1 MRGARKPGELAIVIC
16 LDTNYLIYALVPG
29 SQEAL
34 AESAWLNSGERLFAP
49 SVAWYVFLCG
59 PVRAEEIRLV
69 RGLLAGGVGALD
81 EAQAVTSARLFNAV
95 GRSRRLRVDAMSAAC
110 AIEAGCP
117 LATANRADFAAFV
130 PYGLK
135 LA

>member
-1 MRGARKPGELAIVIC
+1 MRGTRRPGVLATMIC
-16 LDTNYLIYALVPG
+16 LDTNYLVYTLVPG

-34 AESAWLNSGERLFAP
+34 AVSAWLKTGEHLFAA
-49 SVAWYVFLCG
+49 SVAWYEFLCG

-69 RGLLAGGVGALD
+69 RSLLAGGVSTFD
-81 EAQAVTSARLFNAV
+81 EAQAVTSARLFNAA
-95 GRSRRLRVDAMSAAC
+95 GRSRRLRVDAMIAAC
-110 AIEAGCP
+110 AIESGCS
-117 LATANRADFAAFV
+117 LATANRTDFAAFV